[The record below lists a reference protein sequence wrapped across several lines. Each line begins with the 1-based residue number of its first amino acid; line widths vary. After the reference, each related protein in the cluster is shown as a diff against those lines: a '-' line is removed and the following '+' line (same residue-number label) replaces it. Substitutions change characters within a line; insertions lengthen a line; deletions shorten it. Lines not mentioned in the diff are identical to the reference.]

1 MGLFVNRQKTCPI
14 CNRPTP
20 QIFPIKIEVMSICE
34 ECGSKLDLPE
44 GMAGQ
49 MTLEDFRQ
57 YLRFYDQNKALRD
70 IFTETYRVDFNA
82 FNSTIVLD
90 TVNRLFRLK
99 SSASSL
105 VMKASELKSFRILED
120 NALLFE
126 GEGDTLRC
134 HSSRIPVLVRN
145 MAPQITQFLM
155 RLEMYQQL
163 EHMDQERKDKER
175 SREGNTRK
183 SLDDAARPDFE
194 APVPLKHFYVEL
206 TLIHPYWG
214 GFRGILDAPGFNRFN
229 PSVDAYMRDYQE
241 RVDQLHTLAVGL
253 MRLIDPN
260 AREIREAV
268 TTLEERSR

>member
-1 MGLFVNRQKTCPI
+1 MGLFVNKQKTCPI

-20 QIFPIKIEVMSICE
+20 QIFPIIIEGISICK
-34 ECGSKLDLPE
+34 ECGSKVDLPE
-44 GMAGQ
+44 GVAGQ

-57 YLRFYDQNKALRD
+57 YLRFYDRNKALRD
-70 IFTETYRVDFNA
+70 SFTETYRVDFNA

-99 SSASSL
+99 RSASSL

-134 HSSRIPVLVRN
+134 HSSRIPVSVRN

-155 RLEMYQQL
+155 RREMYQQL
-163 EHMDQERKDKER
+163 GHTEREQGDKER
-175 SREGNTRK
+175 IRGGNAGK
-183 SLDDAARPDFE
+183 SSDDAARPDFE

-206 TLIHPYWG
+206 TLTHPYWG
-214 GFRGILDAPGFNRFN
+214 GFRGILDAPGFNRFH

-241 RVDQLHTLAVGL
+241 KVDQLHTLAAGL
-253 MRLIDPN
+253 MKLIDPN
-260 AREIREAV
+260 AREIREEV
-268 TTLEERSR
+268 TTPKET